1 MALRNVLQAL
11 NDTDL
16 VAAPTQSR
24 LAGEGVTAPHHM
36 VEMYNDEAS
45 DAPMMVLS
53 RINES

>member
-11 NDTDL
+11 NDTGL
-16 VAAPTQSR
+16 IAAQTESR
-24 LAGEGVTAPHHM
+24 LPGEGVTAPHH